1 MRALRRLG
9 LVLVMLALGGGAL
22 WLRAELRTLE
32 APLPLASAETLELA
46 SGTTLIGLLA
56 QWQTR
61 GWISPPAAYWLRLE
75 ARLQSPPPLR
85 AGEYELLPGTTPR
98 EALALFRSGRVRLHQ
113 LRLVEGWTLRGAI
126 AAVRAH
132 PAIEP
137 VLDEASLAPDK
148 LLAALDLGEAH
159 AEGRLRPETYAFP
172 RGMTDA
178 AFLRRAAE
186 AQTEALQRAWSTR
199 YPELPLADADA
210 ALTLASIVEKET
222 GIPEERA
229 EVAGVFIN
237 RLRLGMRL
245 QTDPTVIYGLGPG
258 FEGRLRRVHLTTDTP
273 YNTYTR
279 VGLPPTPI
287 CLPGTAA
294 LRAAV
299 QPAETPALFFVAR
312 GDGSGAHVFSVTL
325 DEHNRAVQAYLQR
338 LRAQQ
343 ARP

>member
-1 MRALRRLG
+1 MKAVRRSLWL
-9 LVLVMLALGGGAL
+9 LVLLMLFGGGY
-22 WLRAELRTLE
+22 WLKLQLQLVDE
-32 APLPLASAETLELA
+32 PLPPSATGALELPA
-46 SGTTLIGLLA
+46 GTTLIGLLE
-56 QWQTR
+56 QWQAQ
-61 GWISPPAAYWLRLE
+61 GWINRPAAYRLRLE

-85 AGEYELLPGTTPR
+85 AGEYELPLGITPR
-98 EALALFRSGRVRLHQ
+98 ETLSLFRSGRVRLHQ
-113 LRLVEGWTLRGAI
+113 LRLLEGWTVREAI

-132 PAIEP
+132 PAIKP
-137 VLDEASLAPDK
+137 VLEEESLVPER
-148 LLAALDLGEAH
+148 LLAALDLGDAH

-186 AQTEALQRAWSTR
+186 AQMEALQTAWAAR
-199 YPELPLADADA
+199 QPDLPLVDAEA
-210 ALTLASIVEKET
+210 ALILASIVEKET
-222 GIPEERA
+222 GIADERA

-245 QTDPTVIYGLGPG
+245 QTDPTVVYGLGAG
-258 FEGRLRRVHLTTDTP
+258 FEGRLRRIHLDTDTQ

-279 VGLPPTPI
+279 EGLPPTPI
-287 CLPGTAA
+287 CLPGRAA

-299 QPAETPALFFVAR
+299 QPASTPALFFVAR
-312 GDGSGAHVFSVTL
+312 GDGSGAHVFSETL
-325 DEHNRAVQAYLQR
+325 EAHNRAVQAYLQR

>member
-1 MRALRRLG
+1 MKRLRRTLLLLLAML
-9 LVLVMLALGGGAL
+9 LVGGAL
-22 WLRAELRTLE
+22 WLKAELRRVDE
-32 APLPLASAETLELA
+32 PLPLRAAQTLELPA
-46 SGTTLIGLLA
+46 GTTLIGLLE
-56 QWQTR
+56 QWQAQ
-61 GWISPPAAYWLRLE
+61 GWIRRPAALWLRLE

-113 LRLVEGWTLRGAI
+113 LRLVEGWTLREAV

-137 VLDEASLAPDK
+137 VLEEEALAPER

-178 AFLRRAAE
+178 AFLRRAVA
-186 AQTEALQRAWSTR
+186 AQNEALQTAWAARA
-199 YPELPLADADA
+199 PDLPLADAEA
-210 ALTLASIVEKET
+210 ALILASIVEKET
-222 GIPEERA
+222 GIADERA

-237 RLRLGMRL
+237 RLRRGMRL

-258 FEGRLRRVHLTTDTP
+258 FEGRLRRIHLNTDTP

-279 VGLPPTPI
+279 EGLPPTPI
-287 CLPGTAA
+287 CLPGSAA

-299 QPAETPALFFVAR
+299 QPARTAALFFVAR
-312 GDGSGAHVFSVTL
+312 GDGSGAHVFSETL
-325 DEHNRAVQAYLQR
+325 EAHNRAVQAYLQR